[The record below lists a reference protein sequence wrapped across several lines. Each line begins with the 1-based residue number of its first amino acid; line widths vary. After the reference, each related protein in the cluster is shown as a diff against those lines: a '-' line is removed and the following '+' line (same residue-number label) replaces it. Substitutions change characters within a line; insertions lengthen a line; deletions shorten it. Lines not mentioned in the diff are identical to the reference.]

1 MNEINFPQFSWITK
15 PSKNQRK
22 EEKHQQ
28 KKFHC
33 PTISELSSPSHFPLK

>member
-28 KKFHC
+28 KNFIVLQYPSFHLQV
-33 PTISELSSPSHFPLK
+33 TSH